1 MSTYCNIK
9 CLYSTCY
16 FLLFS
21 VLLYAQKAKYEPV
34 YLKDKN
40 SKLQAD
46 AQRLTHEGWIE
57 FKKEAGINLAF
68 PNCDLG

>member
-1 MSTYCNIK
+1 MSTYFNIK
-9 CLYSTCY
+9 YLYSICY

-21 VLLYAQKAKYEPV
+21 GFLYAKKAKYEPV

-46 AQRLTHEGWIE
+46 AQRLTNEGWIE
-57 FKKEAGINLAF
+57 FKKEARI
-68 PNCDLG
+68 